1 MTCETVSKKRGLLPL
16 VQPSLCLFC
25 GYCLSEEEV
34 AEGED
39 PGFVAAAHYVFFPGV
54 VAARHIVGVHFVAVE
69 ERQARTHLEAE
80 VHGFVLDGDVVAGV
94 ALEFVFVGDV
104 GLEVEGEIGSGFH
117 VPADVVGHVEVER
130 EHDGHREGVAQV
142 VAGGHLQRLSGAG
155 VERRL
160 VIYKGVAAAARLEE
174 EAGLH
179 RDVVAD
185 VEVSHD
191 TGVEAGAPRAVVVD
205 RSEVFLRHAVGGVY
219 AETGAELEDFFG
231 LAGVE
236 KFLCTGREEGAE
248 AEYGECDTFHS
259 GNIAILK
266 LNPVKKLIIES
277 CGKANKLL
285 SNAKLQ
291 NFAENPNKACA
302 FSCGFSG
309 NIMVIKRKTATGPQP
324 SCRFVAI
331 ALFYYSGNVCDNHLI
346 LFRRLRL

>member
-1 MTCETVSKKRGLLPL
+1 M

-191 TGVEAGAPRAVVVD
+191 TGVEAGAPR
-205 RSEVFLRHAVGGVY
+205 S
-219 AETGAELEDFFG
+219 
-231 LAGVE
+231 
-236 KFLCTGREEGAE
+236 
-248 AEYGECDTFHS
+248 
-259 GNIAILK
+259 
-266 LNPVKKLIIES
+266 
-277 CGKANKLL
+277 
-285 SNAKLQ
+285 
-291 NFAENPNKACA
+291 
-302 FSCGFSG
+302 
-309 NIMVIKRKTATGPQP
+309 
-324 SCRFVAI
+324 
-331 ALFYYSGNVCDNHLI
+331 
-346 LFRRLRL
+346 RRAR